1 MTSLSLSDK
10 DVTSLKVD
18 ALVVGVARGENGPV
32 LVEGPALSKG
42 LRSALSGALAG
53 LGVTGAADEVT
64 KVPSAGEAKAGV
76 VVLSVWRDGS
86 CVATMRVE
94 RCDVPA
100 LVNALV
106 EGLALDG
113 APTPPPAAT

>member
-1 MTSLSLSDK
+1 MAPSGPFRTAVPPSQNDLVAVAGAGQGRVL
-10 DVTSLKVD
+10 
-18 ALVVGVARGENGPV
+18 ALPTGGAVVHDARGEH
-32 LVEGPALSKG
+32 
-42 LRSALSGALAG
+42 RWMR
-53 LGVTGAADEVT
+53 VTWHDE
-64 KVPSAGEAKAGV
+64 AGV

-94 RCDVPA
+94 RGDVPA

-113 APTPPPAAT
+113 AATPPPAAT